1 MSASVVIAEH
11 FGFLDAAFGRQNAKS
26 RLALSDG
33 QRLFASWTSIS
44 DRPAHPCAAVGH
56 MYAAL
61 EIADRVVLA
70 CAAGDAAVDLTELKP
85 DQRMIANVGTWL
97 RLLATALPQSQIRP
111 F

>member
-11 FGFLDAAFGRQNAKS
+11 FGFLDAAFGRQKAKS

-44 DRPAHPCAAVGH
+44 DRPAYPCAAVGH
-56 MYAAL
+56 MYAAHD
-61 EIADRVVLA
+61 I
-70 CAAGDAAVDLTELKP
+70 AVDLTELKP

-97 RLLATALPQSQIRP
+97 RLLATALPQSPIRP